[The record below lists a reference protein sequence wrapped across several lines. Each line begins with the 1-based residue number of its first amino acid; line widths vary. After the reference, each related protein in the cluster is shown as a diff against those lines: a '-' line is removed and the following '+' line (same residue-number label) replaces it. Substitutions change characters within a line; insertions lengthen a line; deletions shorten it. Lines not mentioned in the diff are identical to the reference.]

1 MRALMANPT
10 TAADP
15 AATASSTGQ
24 ANGFSRSFM
33 SPQELADFLG
43 ISLGSV
49 RNLDKEGEGP
59 RSFRITRR
67 RIGYR
72 LQDIEEWLRAREVA
86 SAA

>member
-1 MRALMANPT
+1 MRALMAVST
-10 TAADP
+10 TERP
-15 AATASSTGQ
+15 ATTVSSTGQ
-24 ANGFSRSFM
+24 ANGFSRRFM

-49 RNLDKEGEGP
+49 RNLERDKEGP

-72 LQDIEEWLRAREVA
+72 LEDVEAWLRSREVA
-86 SAA
+86 AA